1 MKRKSETLTSGST
14 FASMLQSS
22 SSLNKSN
29 TNSSSNPNSSNSQF
43 LSTPFIS
50 APLSNFTAEISS
62 FLIAGAS
69 AGLQRLAINAPL
81 TPSSPPPPVEFE
93 LRLGTA
99 LTTTNLTSST
109 SSKKVNVARRVLSPN
124 EIPPPA
130 ATNMRNDASP
140 PLGMFDV
147 SSHPATIFESGVTR
161 TDFTALTH
169 PNSSGT
175 VPPITSDGLN
185 FFGGVVR
192 SFGIRDNKFQQL
204 QGSGNSPNDGSCV
217 YLNDKKEIARYV
229 QCRPKV
235 EEVHFG
241 SSTSR

>member
-1 MKRKSETLTSGST
+1 
-14 FASMLQSS
+14 
-22 SSLNKSN
+22 
-29 TNSSSNPNSSNSQF
+29 
-43 LSTPFIS
+43 
-50 APLSNFTAEISS
+50 
-62 FLIAGAS
+62 
-69 AGLQRLAINAPL
+69 
-81 TPSSPPPPVEFE
+81 
-93 LRLGTA
+93 
-99 LTTTNLTSST
+99 
-109 SSKKVNVARRVLSPN
+109 
-124 EIPPPA
+124 
-130 ATNMRNDASP
+130 MRNDASP